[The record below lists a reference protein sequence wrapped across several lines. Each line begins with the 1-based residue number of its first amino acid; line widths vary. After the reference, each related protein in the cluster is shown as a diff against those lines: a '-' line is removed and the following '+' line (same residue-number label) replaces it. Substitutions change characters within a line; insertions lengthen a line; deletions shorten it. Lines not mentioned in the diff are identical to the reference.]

1 MLALLIVAEVALLS
15 VAAVLAYLVLYL
27 VNVLIAQV
35 DGGPRRTPLI
45 RQRRDDGE

>member
-15 VAAVLAYLVLYL
+15 VSAVLAYLVLYL

-35 DGGPRRTPLI
+35 DGTSPRTPLI
-45 RQRRDDGE
+45 RPRRGDAE